1 MQTERN
7 PEPCDVLIIGG
18 GPAGSTAAMLL
29 AEQGCDVV
37 LLEKNAHPRFHIGE
51 SLLPRNL
58 QILDRLGLHNNVAAI
73 GVLKPGAEFV
83 SDETGHSIA
92 FPFARSLNQAYTHA
106 YQVRRSEFD
115 ELLFRHAARC
125 GARVAERIR
134 VTEISF
140 AGKPGDRA
148 LVVAQASDGG
158 TRMLAPRFV
167 LDASGRDT
175 FIANRM
181 RSKEANKR
189 NNTAAVF
196 AHYRGLAARTGSIAG
211 YISIHLTEDGWFWMI
226 PLTGEVMS
234 VGFVGSPAAFKHREN
249 RIEDFFE
256 RRLRTS
262 PSVSARMVGA
272 ERISEVYATG
282 NYSYRARRAWGE
294 GWLMIGDAF
303 AFIDPVFSS
312 GVLLAMTAGEL
323 GADAARAWLQDPAAG
338 RAAARRT
345 ERHLRT
351 AMDNLSWLIYRI
363 NSPVLRDMFM
373 SPSDRFRMRDGII
386 TMLAGNL
393 AGEWRTSLPVLAV
406 KASYYAFCLGRRL
419 GWKPPG
425 PSRLACAGS
434 G

>member
-1 MQTERN
+1 MHSN
-7 PEPCDVLIIGG
+7 HDPETCDVLIIGG
-18 GPAGSTAAMLL
+18 GPAGSTAAALL

-37 LLEKNAHPRFHIGE
+37 LLEKDSHPRFHIGE

-58 QILDRLGLHNNVAAI
+58 QILDRLGVHADVATI

-83 SDETGHSIA
+83 SDETGRSIA

-115 ELLFRHAARC
+115 ELLFSNAARR
-125 GARVAERIR
+125 GARVAERTR
-134 VTEISF
+134 VTEIAF
-140 AGKPGDRA
+140 ASKPGARA
-148 LVVAQASDGG
+148 LVIAQASDGG

-181 RSKEANKR
+181 RSKQANKR

-196 AHYRGLAARTGSIAG
+196 AHYRGMPPRSDCTAG
-211 YISIHLTEDGWFWMI
+211 YISVHLTEDGWFWMI
-226 PLTGEVMS
+226 PLTGGVTS
-234 VGFVGSPAAFKHREN
+234 VGFVGNPTAFKQRED

-256 RRLRTS
+256 RRLRNS
-262 PSVSARMVGA
+262 PSVSARMIGA
-272 ERISEVYATG
+272 ERISDVHATG

-294 GWLMIGDAF
+294 GWLIIGDAF

-338 RAAARRT
+338 RAVARRT
-345 ERHLRT
+345 ERYLRT

-373 SPSDRFRMRDGII
+373 SPSNRFRMRDAII

-393 AGEWRTSLPVLAV
+393 AGEWRTWLPVLAV
-406 KASYYAFCLGRRL
+406 KTTYYAFCLGRRL
-419 GWKPPG
+419 GWRPPALTRV
-425 PSRLACAGS
+425 S
-434 G
+434 

>member
-1 MQTERN
+1 MQPN
-7 PEPCDVLIIGG
+7 NDPETCDVLIIGG
-18 GPAGSTAAMLL
+18 GPAGSTAAALL

-37 LLEKNAHPRFHIGE
+37 LLEKDSHPRFHIGE

-58 QILDRLGLHNNVAAI
+58 EILDRLGLLADVATI

-115 ELLFRHAARC
+115 ELLFRNAARC
-125 GARVAERIR
+125 GARVVERTR
-134 VTEISF
+134 VTEIRF
-140 AGKPGDRA
+140 AAKPGDRA
-148 LVVAQASDGG
+148 LVIAQAADSG

-181 RSKEANKR
+181 HSKQANKR

-196 AHYRGLAARTGSIAG
+196 AHYRGLPPRTDSTAG
-211 YISIHLTEDGWFWMI
+211 YISVHLTDDGWFWMI
-226 PLTGEVMS
+226 PLTGGVVS
-234 VGFVGSPAAFKHREN
+234 VGFVGNPAAFTQRED

-256 RRLRTS
+256 RRLRNS
-262 PSVSARMVGA
+262 PSVSARMVCA
-272 ERISEVYATG
+272 KRISDVHATG
-282 NYSYRARRAWGE
+282 NYSYRARQAWGE

-312 GVLLAMTAGEL
+312 GVLLAMTAGQL
-323 GADAARAWLQDPAAG
+323 GADAAQAWLRDPAAG
-338 RAAARRT
+338 RSAARRT
-345 ERHLRT
+345 ERHLRA

-373 SPSDRFRMRDGII
+373 SPSDRFRMREGII

-393 AGEWRTSLPVLAV
+393 AGEWRVVLPVLAV
-406 KASYYAFCLGRRL
+406 KATYYAFCLGRRL
-419 GWKPPG
+419 GWRPPVS
-425 PSRLACAGS
+425 SRVA
-434 G
+434 